1 MAPLQ
6 ALSSSLR
13 ISCIERWDWEDKAV
27 LKSYSTQPYLGKGLK
42 VLEVFLQDTRARDT
56 GCCALDFLGLETLW
70 FTPLHLPGTL
80 DKGELSC
87 PSHRGKS

>member
-1 MAPLQ
+1 M
-6 ALSSSLR
+6 
-13 ISCIERWDWEDKAV
+13 

-56 GCCALDFLGLETLW
+56 GCCALDFLGLGTLW

-80 DKGELSC
+80 EKG
-87 PSHRGKS
+87 GKVESESPERQAHDHMQG